1 MDDLEKVIKRTN
13 TKVAK
18 DEYDVLQRVQALLET
33 GKFVKDGEWAAKDI
47 EWLNQHSFITSKPI
61 VYLINI
67 SIEDYVKK
75 KNKHLP
81 KIAKWISE
89 HGGGPMIPFSADFES
104 KVTSAG
110 LEKEVR

>member
-47 EWLNQHSFITSKPI
+47 EWLNQH
-61 VYLINI
+61 
-67 SIEDYVKK
+67 
-75 KNKHLP
+75 
-81 KIAKWISE
+81 
-89 HGGGPMIPFSADFES
+89 
-104 KVTSAG
+104 
-110 LEKEVR
+110 